1 MKLQIEDITNKPYSM
16 IEPKDIYESLWRCRD
31 FELSHLWQ
39 RSVFLTAFILM
50 VYTGYGAVMLN
61 VLNNDS
67 LSSDRSKILL
77 FVGFVILLLGILLSQ
92 LWILMAKGSKAWYE
106 MYEQAIYKIEH
117 SEKYASKVVVNDM
130 SSDAVVHGD
139 IENPKEINNCLSSTK
154 AGAYSPSKINVMIG
168 QLSFGVLLIA
178 YLAQTVFMACVVEY
192 NIINSLSTVLI
203 VIIPLLVVLCFS
215 CSFVKARVKSSYMSY
230 K

>member
-77 FVGFVILLLGILLSQ
+77 CVGFFILLLGMMLSQ
-92 LWILMAKGSKAWYE
+92 LWILMVKGSKAWYE

-215 CSFVKARVKSSYMSY
+215 CCFVNARVKSSYMSY
-230 K
+230 I

>member
-77 FVGFVILLLGILLSQ
+77 FVGLVILLLGILLSQ

>member
-117 SEKYASKVVVNDM
+117 SEKYASKVVINDM
-130 SSDAVVHGD
+130 ASDAVVHGD

-178 YLAQTVFMACVVEY
+178 YLAQTIFMACVVEY

-215 CSFVKARVKSSYMSY
+215 CCFVKARVKSSYMSY

>member
-16 IEPKDIYESLWRCRD
+16 IEPKDIYDSLWRCRD

-117 SEKYASKVVVNDM
+117 SEKYASKVVINDM
-130 SSDAVVHGD
+130 ASDAVVHGD

-178 YLAQTVFMACVVEY
+178 YLAQTIFMACVVEY

-215 CSFVKARVKSSYMSY
+215 CCFVKARVKSSYMSY